1 MVRKSEIQT
10 LVRNDGWQPF
20 PPPGPGVYDIRDKTG
35 AYLPRIEVSRHRNG
49 KLKCLGMDAHR
60 TMTNCSLGY
69 EWRLPDNESA
79 QCFST
84 EGDERR

>member
-35 AYLPRIEVSRHRNG
+35 AYLPRIEWIDLDSN
-49 KLKCLGMDAHR
+49 
-60 TMTNCSLGY
+60 
-69 EWRLPDNESA
+69 RLL
-79 QCFST
+79 
-84 EGDERR
+84 